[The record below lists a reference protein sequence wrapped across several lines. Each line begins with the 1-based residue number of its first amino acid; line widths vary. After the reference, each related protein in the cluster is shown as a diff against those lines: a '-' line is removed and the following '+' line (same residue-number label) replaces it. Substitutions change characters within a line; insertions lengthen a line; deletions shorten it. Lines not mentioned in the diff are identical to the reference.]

1 MLLGGG
7 ALGFSMHGQGGGVL
21 YTPVQLLFGVPYH
34 TAVLQSQWFTLLT
47 AGSAL
52 YHFRRARTVDWRLA
66 FALAASS
73 CGGAFLSGYYARRF
87 PSEPLTVLLAVLVGA
102 SAVAMA
108 LDMQPRPCVEKRS
121 PWDWL
126 RRCAGQA
133 YRINLAWGLPLSFLV
148 GVSAGLTGAAGGF
161 LMVPMLV
168 RLFGVPIAVA
178 FGSSALMVAL
188 NAAGG
193 LLGQLSS
200 GAAVWHEPLLLS
212 LCVAAGSQIGPRLS
226 FRSSPRTMKRRF
238 AFYLF
243 VLALLLMTSVGFAP
257 ARS

>member
-1 MLLGGG
+1 M
-7 ALGFSMHGQGGGVL
+7 L

-73 CGGAFLSGYYARRF
+73 FGGAFLSGYRARHF
-87 PSEPLTVLLAVLVGA
+87 PSEPLTVLLVVLVGT

-108 LDMQPRPCVEKRS
+108 LDIQPRTHHVEKRS

-126 RRCAGQA
+126 RRCAGQT
-133 YRINLAWGLPLSFLV
+133 YRVNLAWGLPLSFLV

-226 FRSSPRTMKRRF
+226 FRSSARTMKRRF

-243 VLALLLMTSVGFAP
+243 VLALLLMTSFGFVSA
-257 ARS
+257 SS